1 MALRGPRRNAFYL
14 ILLAG
19 LLVIIWA
26 SYKSVNSAQTTER
39 PLSDLLAATDAKEVA
54 TATFTSEGDRVDW
67 VGTSGTHYR
76 TYLTAG
82 YASRLVD
89 ALHQDRVQMSV
100 TPASSNNLILSV
112 ILPNVILFLVIGG
125 FMWYMLRQTQRGSR
139 PTS

>member
-1 MALRGPRRNAFYL
+1 MALRQRRNTFYF

-26 SYKSVNSAQTTER
+26 SYKSFNTTQANER
-39 PLSDLLAATDAKEVA
+39 PLSDLLTATDAKQVA
-54 TATFTSEGDRVDW
+54 NATFTSEGDRVDW
-67 VGTSGTHYR
+67 VDTSGAHYR

-89 ALHQDRVQMSV
+89 AFHQDRVQMTV
-100 TPASSNNLILSV
+100 TAASSNNLILSV

-125 FMWYMLRQTQRGSR
+125 FMWYMLRQMKRASR
-139 PTS
+139 PTT

>member
-1 MALRGPRRNAFYL
+1 MALRGQRRNTFYF
-14 ILLAG
+14 ILFAA
-19 LLVIIWA
+19 LLVIVYGT
-26 SYKSVNSAQTTER
+26 YKSLNSTQANER
-39 PLSDLLAATDAKEVA
+39 PLSDLLTATDAKQVVS
-54 TATFTSEGDRVDW
+54 ATFTSEGDRVDW
-67 VGTSGTHYR
+67 VDSSGAHYR

-89 ALHQDRVQMSV
+89 AFHQDRVQMSV

-139 PTS
+139 FTT

>member
-1 MALRGPRRNAFYL
+1 MALRGQRRNTFYL
-14 ILLAG
+14 ILFAG
-19 LLVIIWA
+19 LLAIFWA
-26 SYKSVNSAQTTER
+26 TYQSLNTAQAKER
-39 PLSDLLAATDAKEVA
+39 PLSDLLTATDAKQVA
-54 TATFTSEGDRVDW
+54 NATFTSEGDRVDW
-67 VGTSGTHYR
+67 VDTSGAHYR

-89 ALHQDRVQMSV
+89 AFHQDRVQMSV

-139 PTS
+139 LTT